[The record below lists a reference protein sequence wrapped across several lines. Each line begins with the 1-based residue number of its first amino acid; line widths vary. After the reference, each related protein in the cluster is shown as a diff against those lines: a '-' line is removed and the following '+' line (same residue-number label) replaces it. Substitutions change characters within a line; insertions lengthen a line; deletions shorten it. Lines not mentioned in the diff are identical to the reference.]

1 MAGIAAGIVI
11 GKTVQEV
18 VDTGTNSIFQGV
30 SMIPILLVV
39 TLLVLMKDLIIKI
52 LKVFPIMVRMAVQ
65 LLQPVSFVNDLVH
78 GIIVG
83 IEKLITGV
91 ADIFIGKAQESGE
104 KIPGFKNGLF
114 PNGILGASKE
124 TKDAEDTVR
133 CLKPTTIR
141 LILMVLCPPF
151 AVFMKYGLLRGWLW
165 IIICWI
171 LTYYFYYFPG
181 LLFSALHTMCF

>member
-1 MAGIAAGIVI
+1 MGVLDFIFNI
-11 GKTVQEV
+11 GNFAVFLGE
-18 VDTGTNSIFQGV
+18 
-30 SMIPILLVV
+30 
-39 TLLVLMKDLIIKI
+39 LIIKLI
-52 LKVFPIMVRMAVQ
+52 TIFPILIR
-65 LLQPVSFVNDLVH
+65 LVFSILDPGNFLKDVVF

-83 IEKLITGV
+83 IEMLVKGV
-91 ADIFIGKAQESGE
+91 ADIFIGKAQETGE

-114 PNGILGASKE
+114 PNGILGSSKE
-124 TKDAEDTVR
+124 TKDAENTVR
-133 CLKPTTIR
+133 CLKPTTLR

-151 AVFMKYGLLRGWLW
+151 AVFMKYGLLRGWFW

>member
-18 VDTGTNSIFQGV
+18 VDTGFNTIFQGI
-30 SMIPILLVV
+30 SMIPIIFVV
-39 TLLVLMKDLIIKI
+39 TLLVLMKDLVIKI
-52 LKVFPIMVRMAVQ
+52 LKIFPIMIRMAVQ
-65 LLQPVSFVNDLVH
+65 LLQPVSFVNDLVY
-78 GIIVG
+78 GVIIG
-83 IEKLITGV
+83 IEKLIKGV
-91 ADIFIGKAQESGE
+91 FDIFIGKAQESGE
-104 KIPGFKNGLF
+104 KIPGFKDGLF
-114 PNGILGASKE
+114 PNGILGSSKE
-124 TKDAEDTVR
+124 TRDDEDTVR

-141 LILMVLCPPF
+141 LVLMVLCPPF
-151 AVFMKYGLLRGWLW
+151 AVFMKYGLLRGWFW

>member
-11 GKTVQEV
+11 GSNIQQMMDTVFN
-18 VDTGTNSIFQGV
+18 TIFQGI
-30 SMIPILLVV
+30 SMIPIIFVV

-52 LKVFPIMVRMAVQ
+52 LKILPIMIRMAVQ
-65 LLQPVSFVNDLVH
+65 LLQPVSFVNDLVY
-78 GIIVG
+78 GIIIG

-91 ADIFIGKAQESGE
+91 FDIFIGKAQENGE
-104 KIPGFKNGLF
+104 KIPGFKDGLF
-114 PNGILGASKE
+114 PNGILGSSKE
-124 TKDAEDTVR
+124 TRDAEDTVR

-141 LILMVLCPPF
+141 LVLMVLCPPF
-151 AVFMKYGLLRGWLW
+151 AVFMKYGLLRGWFW